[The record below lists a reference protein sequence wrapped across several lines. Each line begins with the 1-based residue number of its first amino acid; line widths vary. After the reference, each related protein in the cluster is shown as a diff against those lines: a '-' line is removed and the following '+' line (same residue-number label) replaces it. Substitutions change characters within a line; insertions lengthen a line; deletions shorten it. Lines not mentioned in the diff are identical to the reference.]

1 MFARTTS
8 FTGSADGIEAGIA
21 FVRDEVMPTMTQM
34 RGCVGI
40 SFVVDR
46 VTGRCIA
53 TSSWETVDD
62 MHASDQQAAP
72 LRARGAEILGGTP
85 VVEEWEVS
93 LMHREHITHDGA
105 CCRVTWARTSDIDAL
120 LQRFRRDVLPRIEEA
135 PGFCSASM
143 LVDHAGGRLCGTSS
157 FDSREALDASR
168 DRMAMLR
175 EETTRMLDA
184 EFTDVAEFELAIAH
198 LRLPELIS

>member
-1 MFARTTS
+1 
-8 FTGSADGIEAGIA
+8 
-21 FVRDEVMPTMTQM
+21 
-34 RGCVGI
+34 
-40 SFVVDR
+40 
-46 VTGRCIA
+46 
-53 TSSWETVDD
+53 
-62 MHASDQQAAP
+62 
-72 LRARGAEILGGTP
+72 
-85 VVEEWEVS
+85 
-93 LMHREHITHDGA
+93 
-105 CCRVTWARTSDIDAL
+105 
-120 LQRFRRDVLPRIEEA
+120 VLPRIEEA

-143 LVDHAGGRLCGTSS
+143 LVDHAGGRICGTSS